1 MKTRVFTTIFVG
13 LFLLVTVNVG
23 IAADTIKIGVVA
35 PLSPPGGV
43 ESGQAIVDG
52 AKIAAEEIN
61 QAGGLMGQKVEL
73 VIGDTA
79 GLPEKGT
86 AVMERLI
93 TRDKVIAVGGE
104 GHSSVAMAEIEVAH
118 RYGIPLVIS
127 EAWADAITGKGYPE
141 VFRVTVS
148 NSLIYSKAA
157 IWIKDNGFKHVAVI
171 GENSDWGLGVIRV
184 FKENLSQAGVKVTS
198 FSAERTVT
206 DFTPQ
211 LLQLKNATPPVDFL
225 VDGFTGAGEL
235 LMIKQAYELGIA
247 PSANCALLGAGMDTL
262 YPGFWD
268 TVGDAGV
275 YVLSNPAGLPGLPKT
290 ETSEKFKKIFMSM
303 HNREPDAVAME
314 GYDSVMVIA
323 EAVKLSNST
332 KGGDLIE
339 ALENKVNWVGT
350 RGTVKFSTNK
360 TPDWAYHMWM
370 DVPVFIIQ
378 YTELNQD
385 PSKAAILWPEE
396 HATVKGYLKPAK

>member
-1 MKTRVFTTIFVG
+1 MPVLCDSQIRE
-13 LFLLVTVNVG
+13 L
-23 IAADTIKIGVVA
+23 GVVEPFA
-35 PLSPPGGV
+35 EAQKRPGKVSFGVSSYGLSLSLPGGSAEDLV
-43 ESGQAIVDG
+43 LGSDTKRNERRKLDHLVAME
-52 AKIAAEEIN
+52 ALAAEPD
-61 QAGGLMGQKVEL
+61 Q
-73 VIGDTA
+73 
-79 GLPEKGT
+79 LPC
-86 AVMERLI
+86 
-93 TRDKVIAVGGE
+93 
-104 GHSSVAMAEIEVAH
+104 H
-118 RYGIPLVIS
+118 YF
-127 EAWADAITGKGYPE
+127 WADAITGQGYPE

-157 IWIKDNGFKHVAVI
+157 KWIKDNGFKHVAVI

-184 FKENLSQAGVKVTS
+184 FKDNLNKAGVKVTS

-290 ETSEKFKKIFMSM
+290 ETSEKFKKVFMAR

-314 GYDSVMVIA
+314 GYDSVMLIA

-332 KGGDLIE
+332 KGEDLIE

-350 RGTVKFSTNK
+350 RGTVKFSTDK

-385 PSKAAILWPEE
+385 PSKAAILWPEQ
-396 HATVKGYLKPAK
+396 HATVKGLLRPAK

>member
-1 MKTRVFTTIFVG
+1 MKNKICASLIGVLALFCFTQ
-13 LFLLVTVNVG
+13 
-23 IAADTIKIGVVA
+23 AAAVAEVIKIGVVA

-43 ESGQAIVDG
+43 ETGQAIVDG

-61 QAGGLMGQKVEL
+61 QSGGLLGKKVEL
-73 VIGDTA
+73 VIGDTG

-118 RYGIPLVIS
+118 RNGIPIVIS
-127 EAWADAITGKGYPE
+127 EAWADDITAKGYPE

-157 IWIKDNGFKHVAVI
+157 KWIKEQGFKHVAVI
-171 GENSDWGLGVIRV
+171 GENSDWGLGVIKV
-184 FKENLSQAGVKVTS
+184 FKDNLDQAGVKVTS
-198 FSAERTVT
+198 FSAERTLT

-211 LLQLKNATPPVDFL
+211 LLQLKNASPPVDFL

-247 PSANCALLGAGMDTL
+247 PSKNCALLGAGMDTL

-268 TVGDAGV
+268 TVGEAGV

-290 ETSEKFKKIFMSM
+290 TTSEKFKEVFKSKY
-303 HNREPDAVAME
+303 NREPDAVAME

-323 EAVKLSNST
+323 EAVKLSQST
-332 KGGDLIE
+332 EGKALID

-350 RGTVKFSTNK
+350 RGKINFSK
-360 TPDWAYHMWM
+360 EKSPAWAYHMWM

-385 PSKAAILWPEE
+385 PSKAAILWPAEF
-396 HATVKGYLKPAK
+396 ATVKGLLKPSK

>member
-1 MKTRVFTTIFVG
+1 MRLRTLAWIAGVFII
-13 LFLLVTVNVG
+13 TVFSASVDSAEG
-23 IAADTIKIGVVA
+23 VKIGVVA
-35 PLSPPGGV
+35 PLSAPGGV
-43 ESGQAIVDG
+43 ETGQALVDG

-61 QAGGLMGQKVEL
+61 KAGGIAGKQVEL
-73 VIGDTA
+73 VIGDTG

-86 AVMERLI
+86 TVMERLI

-104 GHSSVAMAEIEVAH
+104 AHSSVAMAEIEVAH
-118 RYGIPLVIS
+118 RYGIPLIIS
-127 EAWADAITGKGYPE
+127 EAWSDGITAKGYPE

-157 IWIKDNGFKHVAVI
+157 KWIKEQGFKHVAVI
-171 GENSDWGLGVIRV
+171 GENSDWGLGVIKV
-184 FKENLSQAGVKVTS
+184 FKDNLEQAGVKVTS
-198 FSAERTVT
+198 LSAERTVT

-211 LLQLKNATPPVDFL
+211 LLQLKSASPPVDFL

-235 LMIKQAYELGIA
+235 LMVKQAHDLGFA
-247 PSANCALLGAGMDTL
+247 PSKTTALLGAGMDTL

-268 TVGDAGV
+268 TVGEAGI

-290 ETSEKFKKIFMSM
+290 DTSEKFKALFKSK

-323 EAVKLSNST
+323 EAAKLAKST
-332 KGGDLIE
+332 DGKALIE
-339 ALENKVNWVGT
+339 ALENKLNWEGT
-350 RGTVKFSTNK
+350 RGTIKFSKEKN
-360 TPDWAYHMWM
+360 PDWAYHMWM

-378 YTELNQD
+378 YTELKQD
-385 PSKAAILWPEE
+385 PSKAAILWPEQY
-396 HATVKGYLKPAK
+396 ATVKGYIRPPK